1 VPEQPGTATAS
12 QSPLNGWWRTIIV
25 ILGFGALGAGGL
37 AVFITHLEAGPV
49 ALLAIGFLFLIIGI
63 GGRLPN
69 RLKVGENEAE
79 WNAVAQAFQ
88 DVVRVVPPEK
98 FPVVEDA
105 VKDIAAASPSL
116 ARNVQRRVAV
126 EMVLLSR
133 LHYWAERLG
142 LTYGEQVRL
151 PTGAQSDAIV
161 IGSNGR
167 KLWVIAERDEVKPW
181 ELEGAKSVLLNAKE
195 VDPSF
200 VGMLIIAP
208 AGPETWRTVET
219 SAGTIYIATIRKGEE
234 SEEIR
239 VALERSFEHGS

>member
-1 VPEQPGTATAS
+1 M
-12 QSPLNGWWRTIIV
+12 
-25 ILGFGALGAGGL
+25 
-37 AVFITHLEAGPV
+37 FITHLEAGPV

-105 VKDIAAASPSL
+105 VKAIAAASPSL
-116 ARNVQRRVAV
+116 ARNVQRRVAA
-126 EMVLLSR
+126 EMALLSR
-133 LHYWAERLG
+133 LHYWTERLG

-161 IGSNGR
+161 IGPNGR
-167 KLWVIAERDEVKPW
+167 KLWVIAQCR
-181 ELEGAKSVLLNAKE
+181 
-195 VDPSF
+195 
-200 VGMLIIAP
+200 
-208 AGPETWRTVET
+208 
-219 SAGTIYIATIRKGEE
+219 
-234 SEEIR
+234 
-239 VALERSFEHGS
+239 